1 MLKDRQLDGRA
12 GWGREDERLLTHI
25 LFSNT
30 CDVEFRVNILNYS
43 DYSSVSWR
51 SIKHINVVVT
61 T

>member
-1 MLKDRQLDGRA
+1 MGA
-12 GWGREDERLLTHI
+12 GREDERLLTHI

>member
-1 MLKDRQLDGRA
+1 MGA
-12 GWGREDERLLTHI
+12 GREDERLLTHI

-43 DYSSVSWR
+43 DYSDYSSVSWR